1 MKDSISDS
9 VAPVDPNATPTQ
21 EWWIRGARDV
31 DMETPKPALGSGTEY
46 RLSKEEFECLGYFGS
61 IELPPEPTWT
71 CELYGTGK
79 EQIWYTSRAPNW
91 FWRLMQRLIL
101 GNHWKK
107 L

>member
-9 VAPVDPNATPTQ
+9 VAPIDPSTTSTNR
-21 EWWIRGARDV
+21 WWLS
-31 DMETPKPALGSGTEY
+31 PKEIQVLFNGP
-46 RLSKEEFECLGYFGS
+46 KWNIEF
-61 IELPPEPTWT
+61 PPEPTWT

-79 EQIWYTSRAPNW
+79 EQVWYTSRAPNW

-101 GNHWKK
+101 GNRWRK